1 MIKKN
6 KGIYTKIPHLRRFV
20 LQNFP
25 FIEEDFDALTDYELL
40 CKVVEYLNTVITSQN
55 ALIGKVEELEAL
67 FNQLKDFVD
76 HYFDNLDVQEEINN
90 KIEEMAESGELANV
104 ILTPL
109 SKELKGEYLM
119 TRYFH
124 CANEDNTEYVTT
136 NPCEQEGICYVGN
149 NRIVNFYSGVFDGV
163 GSQSESLLE
172 EFDLSNKTSPIKYRT
187 KTYTGLMHVNSA
199 CFDGDK
205 IYVAPSVYY
214 TEIGGTSVPVHQI
227 GIIDYDSLELED
239 IVEIDGV
246 NQISYI
252 SYYNGNLYSYD
263 HSSKTLY
270 KVDLENKSVES
281 VVTLDNYTGSIQGA
295 EIRNNRIYLMQ
306 PYPYRIL
313 CFDLSTGK
321 YIKQYGISPFDNEGH
336 SYDYCA
342 DFTFIDDENL
352 ILTPHVGG
360 DYVNESSE
368 YAWTY
373 YVNYYIKVNIFGNNL
388 TSPTSPEIYNIKRLY
403 VDTTPIETI
412 ETTYYAIGSSSKPLR
427 LISEYMRNYYKLVMN
442 YEMRTRDSQ
451 MVYYGVCKI
460 INDSLRVPT
469 SCSFGGIYLINA
481 NLACNQI
488 ELRTSRVYMRGSTLS
503 GSSIWSYYN
512 GEDSSIEYSS
522 LLVPDI
528 KYASDNS
535 NMKLELRGSVV
546 NRFNSTYTVYNTM
559 QGANIEASVSVSGT
573 TLTADF
579 SNRVSSTNFDP
590 VSYLLCI
597 NILPRGE
604 SIVFPRMYR
613 FGNSRRFFDKDGNEY
628 TVTTYD
634 KTTKKITITGNN
646 VNNINTVGMITI

>member
-1 MIKKN
+1 
-6 KGIYTKIPHLRRFV
+6 
-20 LQNFP
+20 
-25 FIEEDFDALTDYELL
+25 
-40 CKVVEYLNTVITSQN
+40 
-55 ALIGKVEELEAL
+55 
-67 FNQLKDFVD
+67 
-76 HYFDNLDVQEEINN
+76 
-90 KIEEMAESGELANV
+90 
-104 ILTPL
+104 
-109 SKELKGEYLM
+109 
-119 TRYFH
+119 
-124 CANEDNTEYVTT
+124 
-136 NPCEQEGICYVGN
+136 
-149 NRIVNFYSGVFDGV
+149 
-163 GSQSESLLE
+163 
-172 EFDLSNKTSPIKYRT
+172 
-187 KTYTGLMHVNSA
+187 
-199 CFDGDK
+199 
-205 IYVAPSVYY
+205 
-214 TEIGGTSVPVHQI
+214 
-227 GIIDYDSLELED
+227 
-239 IVEIDGV
+239 
-246 NQISYI
+246 
-252 SYYNGNLYSYD
+252 
-263 HSSKTLY
+263 
-270 KVDLENKSVES
+270 
-281 VVTLDNYTGSIQGA
+281 
-295 EIRNNRIYLMQ
+295 
-306 PYPYRIL
+306 
-313 CFDLSTGK
+313 
-321 YIKQYGISPFDNEGH
+321 
-336 SYDYCA
+336 
-342 DFTFIDDENL
+342 
-352 ILTPHVGG
+352 
-360 DYVNESSE
+360 
-368 YAWTY
+368 
-373 YVNYYIKVNIFGNNL
+373 
-388 TSPTSPEIYNIKRLY
+388 
-403 VDTTPIETI
+403 
-412 ETTYYAIGSSSKPLR
+412 
-427 LISEYMRNYYKLVMN
+427 MRNYYKLVMN